1 MTGRKHMDY
10 VTGEIGEIKLKIR
23 SELDRK
29 PFYKPYKCCYFI
41 LNLLRMYPM

>member
-1 MTGRKHMDY
+1 MDY

-29 PFYKPYKCCYFI
+29 PYFI
-41 LNLLRMYPM
+41 FAKLSLHGI